1 MDIDSSYLTNLS
13 SQAVSEAN
21 ASKLKSTLSN
31 ISETGSRVKAKGS
44 GVNSAEEE
52 KLLDACKQFES
63 YFVEQ
68 MFKEMMKTVPKD
80 ALDTGSNSMLVD
92 YYKDNLVKEY
102 AAEATEK
109 ESLGLAQMLYEQ
121 MKRNIGIT
129 PEEAD
134 AKAAAVS
141 GSGKKDGDDRNT
153 SGAADPEESTV
164 I

>member
-134 AKAAAVS
+134 AKAAAAS

>member
-1 MDIDSSYLTNLS
+1 MDISTDYLTTLS
-13 SQAVSEAN
+13 GQAVSDAH
-21 ASKLKSTLSN
+21 AAKLKSTLSD
-31 ISETGSRVKAKGS
+31 ISGSNKGGNGS
-44 GVNSAEEE
+44 DISSADDA

-102 AAEATEK
+102 AAEATQK

-134 AKAAAVS
+134 AKAAAAS

-153 SGAADPEESTV
+153 SGTADPEESTV

>member
-92 YYKDNLVKEY
+92 YYKDNLVKGICGQDHG
-102 AAEATEK
+102 AG
-109 ESLGLAQMLYEQ
+109 ES
-121 MKRNIGIT
+121 RT
-129 PEEAD
+129 RSD
-134 AKAAAVS
+134 AL
-141 GSGKKDGDDRNT
+141 
-153 SGAADPEESTV
+153 
-164 I
+164 

>member
-52 KLLDACKQFES
+52 KLFDACKQFES

-134 AKAAAVS
+134 AKAAAAS
-141 GSGKKDGDDRNT
+141 GSGKKDGDDRNI
-153 SGAADPEESTV
+153 SAESDPEESTV